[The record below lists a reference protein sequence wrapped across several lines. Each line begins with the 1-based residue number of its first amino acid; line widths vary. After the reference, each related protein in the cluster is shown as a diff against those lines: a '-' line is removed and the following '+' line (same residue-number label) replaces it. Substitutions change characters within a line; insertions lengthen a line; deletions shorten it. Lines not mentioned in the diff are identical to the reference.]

1 VANVAG
7 TSFTK
12 PYPDRWFSRSC
23 FNQTFAG
30 LCFCEL
36 RLGECGRADTCLQSS
51 RMELIVEH
59 KRLRRPSISL
69 TSPSPFLLAN
79 LHTTD
84 NCQLP
89 LWSTKPHHTSPIQR
103 RTVIIA
109 NNNAHIRIVIPAAK
123 ALKACV
129 PCFGAHAPN
138 PASASVFAQTPIR
151 RPSEKKSD
159 EVRYEDARWHSRAVG
174 LPFKTAKPEGKIATA

>member
-1 VANVAG
+1 
-7 TSFTK
+7 
-12 PYPDRWFSRSC
+12 
-23 FNQTFAG
+23 
-30 LCFCEL
+30 
-36 RLGECGRADTCLQSS
+36 
-51 RMELIVEH
+51 MEP

-69 TSPSPFLLAN
+69 TSPSPISFGN

-84 NCQLP
+84 SCQLP
-89 LWSTKPHHTSPIQR
+89 LWSTKPHRTSPIQR

-129 PCFGAHAPN
+129 PCFGTHAPD
-138 PASASVFAQTPIR
+138 PANASVFAQTPIR

-159 EVRYEDARWHSRAVG
+159 EVRYEDSRWHSRAVG
-174 LPFKTAKPEGKIATA
+174 LPFETAKREGKSRSNMMRRSRRKPGVLSSPLNAAVN